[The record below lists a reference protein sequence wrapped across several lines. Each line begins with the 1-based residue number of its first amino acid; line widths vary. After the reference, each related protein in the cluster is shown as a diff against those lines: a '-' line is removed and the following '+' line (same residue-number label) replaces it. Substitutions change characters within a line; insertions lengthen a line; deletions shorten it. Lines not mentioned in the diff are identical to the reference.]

1 MARRRRRLVIVL
13 SMAAL
18 LGLTL
23 AAVMVARSA
32 RSPGQIASSATPP
45 GPSTVTV
52 PVTAEPHTLTAV
64 ATGSVSEQ
72 VVARLA
78 TPQSPA
84 AEGALPVLTKVL
96 VSAGDSFSLGD
107 VVAEISGRPLIVL
120 PGRFPLYRDIHRGD
134 TGPDVL
140 QLRRGLAAVGLT
152 RQAGSTWDASA
163 EQALGQLYASR
174 GYAVAED
181 LVGGR
186 GATAPTAGS
195 GQATEPAPSPARAVP
210 VERMVRRAEFVFA
223 PSVVGG
229 VYCGVRARVGS
240 TADGVLAEVCS
251 GDLRFEGVVEDNGQ
265 TDLLPAEGKS
275 GTGRL
280 SGQTG
285 PGRIVRWTR
294 IGAAAKGKEGLAPR
308 FRATKISRGEID
320 SGERARL
327 TITLATSRESDLVVP
342 VSALW
347 TRDGVVGVY
356 AGPAGERWTPV
367 QVRFSVDGRAVVR
380 AGALHQGDAVAL
392 TSPAAIRDAGA

>member
-72 VVARLA
+72 VVARLV

-84 AEGALPVLTKVL
+84 AEGALPVLTKVP
-96 VSAGDSFSLGD
+96 VSAGDSFSPGD

-186 GATAPTAGS
+186 GATARPPG
-195 GQATEPAPSPARAVP
+195 PARQQSRPLPRLGPCRSSGWCVGPSSSSPRPWSGVSTVASEPESVP
-210 VERMVRRAEFVFA
+210 RRTESWRRSA
-223 PSVVGG
+223 
-229 VYCGVRARVGS
+229 
-240 TADGVLAEVCS
+240 
-251 GDLRFEGVVEDNGQ
+251 
-265 TDLLPAEGKS
+265 
-275 GTGRL
+275 
-280 SGQTG
+280 
-285 PGRIVRWTR
+285 
-294 IGAAAKGKEGLAPR
+294 
-308 FRATKISRGEID
+308 
-320 SGERARL
+320 
-327 TITLATSRESDLVVP
+327 LAT
-342 VSALW
+342 
-347 TRDGVVGVY
+347 
-356 AGPAGERWTPV
+356 
-367 QVRFSVDGRAVVR
+367 
-380 AGALHQGDAVAL
+380 
-392 TSPAAIRDAGA
+392 